1 MTFTKLS
8 TTHKDGVRPYVKRIN
23 NKQGIHSPRAHDP
36 DGPDI
41 RRVLKTR
48 YTSRVGC
55 CVAAP
60 VAQETNNFGF
70 K

>member
-1 MTFTKLS
+1 MAFAKLS
-8 TTHKDGVRPYVKRIN
+8 TTHKDAVSPHVERIN

-55 CVAAP
+55 CITTP
-60 VAQETNNFGF
+60 VAQETDNSGL